1 MPDLVLS
8 YSSNS
13 KSESLMADQ
22 QAAQAAQV
30 AFMAAL
36 GRIGFAPAAQQEI
49 IAYTGCANIA
59 MLGLMTPED
68 ISKICKVFRTHAVNP
83 LQVMVV
89 QEQLLLAVRFWV
101 SNRQHLQKPVEAHV
115 VTAVLAYN
123 QAQMMRHMLEDE
135 ARADKEQT
143 AKMPEKFKAPNGWR
157 IFAEAMETYLSH
169 LKGSGRIPLCYVI
182 HKDTVPVPNAVYD
195 TVLEESIAIAP
206 LVGDDF
212 QRDNTRVYG
221 IIKQLVLEG
230 PGRSYILPFDKTS
243 NGRAT
248 WLSLTAHFEGE
259 SYRNRNVEEAYATLE
274 SLHYEGERRG
284 FTFEK
289 FVEKHNKAYLELERY
304 GEPVLETKKVRD
316 LIRHINSPELT
327 AAVQQVKANPAFLA
341 NFQQAVNFIVLSV
354 PTVKQSLRNIGAV
367 EQQQG
372 QGSRKPSTQSFQEIT
387 LDTQS
392 ATSSLTNFTR
402 SRAPTPYA
410 HGQGYRPPAYP
421 PRLGRVYA

>member
-1 MPDLVLS
+1 
-8 YSSNS
+8 
-13 KSESLMADQ
+13 MADQ
-22 QAAQAAQV
+22 QAAKAAQV

-68 ISKICKVFRTHAVNP
+68 ISKMCKVFRTHAVNP

-115 VTAVLAYN
+115 VTA
-123 QAQMMRHMLEDE
+123 
-135 ARADKEQT
+135 DKEQT

-182 HKDTVPVPNAVYD
+182 RKDTVPVPNAVYD

-243 NGRAT
+243 NGRAA

-259 SYRNRNVEEAYATLE
+259 SYSNRNVEEAYATIE

-304 GEPVLETKKVRD
+304 GEPVLATKKVRD

-327 AAVQQVKANPAFLA
+327 AVVQQVKANPAFLA
-341 NFQQAVNFIVLSV
+341 NFQQAVNSIALSV

-372 QGSRKPSTQSFQEIT
+372 QGSRKPSTQSFREIT
-387 LDTQS
+387 LDMQS
-392 ATSSLTNFTR
+392 ATSSLTNFNR